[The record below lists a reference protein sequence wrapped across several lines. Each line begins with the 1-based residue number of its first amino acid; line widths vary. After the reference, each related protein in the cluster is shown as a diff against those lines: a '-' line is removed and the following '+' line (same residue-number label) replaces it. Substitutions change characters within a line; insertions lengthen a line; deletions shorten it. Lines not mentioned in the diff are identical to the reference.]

1 MFKSSA
7 DRLYKSGSFR
17 NLGEYVFSNQIDW
30 EQNIWNEAGC
40 GDKFPEFSS
49 ELKAIYDEN
58 LDKDDIFVLKEDN
71 LTPDFAINDDFTE
84 LEQYNSWVAAIVPL
98 NSFIE
103 EQKENSTAP
112 LTSPLVGQDSKTENK
127 NINNDNDESSLDEQ
141 QNKEMQKNITSLESL
156 KKLVGI
162 KKEINPN
169 MKNRFG
175 KNEDRGRFLKFHQ
188 FFLHAFIKISFGNFD
203 SYFNILSWVE

>member
-7 DRLYKSGSFR
+7 GRLNKSGSLR
-17 NLGEYVFSNQIDW
+17 NLGEYVFSNQDIR
-30 EQNIWNEAGC
+30 EKCIWNEAGC
-40 GDKFPEFSS
+40 GDKFQEFNS

-58 LDKDDIFVLKEDN
+58 LDEDDIFVLKEDN
-71 LTPDFAINDDFTE
+71 LTPNFGIDDDFIE
-84 LEQYNSWVAAIVPL
+84 LEQYNNWVTAIVPH
-98 NSFIE
+98 NSFNE

-112 LTSPLVGQDSKTENK
+112 LTSPLVGQDSKTENE

-141 QNKEMQKNITSLESL
+141 QNKEMKKNITSLESL

-169 MKNRFG
+169 KKNRFS
-175 KNEDRGRFLKFHQ
+175 KDKDRGRIF
-188 FFLHAFIKISFGNFD
+188 
-203 SYFNILSWVE
+203 

>member
-7 DRLYKSGSFR
+7 DRLYKSESFR
-17 NLGEYVFSNQIDW
+17 NFGENVFNNKDGE
-30 EQNIWNEAGC
+30 EQSIWNEAGC

-71 LTPDFAINDDFTE
+71 LTPNFVIDDDFIE
-84 LEQYNSWVAAIVPL
+84 LEQYNNWAADIVPH

-112 LTSPLVGQDSKTENK
+112 LTSPLVGKDSKSENK
-127 NINNDNDESSLDEQ
+127 NINKANDESNLNEQ

-156 KKLVGI
+156 KNLIGI

-169 MKNRFG
+169 KKNRFG
-175 KNEDRGRFLKFHQ
+175 KDEDRGRIF
-188 FFLHAFIKISFGNFD
+188 
-203 SYFNILSWVE
+203 